1 MTRKE
6 YEAQYNHEQFLKAL
20 KRNAVRCYQCN
31 VVRGW
36 PVELVDCREPK
47 NLTLG
52 AWSFPGVWCGRMV
65 VRVAVR
71 VDTTLWCGTHGSV
84 PAPSR
89 GKKRPKCVP
98 CRTSSQAA
106 LTLMLILSVLCLHNE
121 QQLEFNFKAA
131 CMNVISNIE
140 IACEMC
146 KTCKHTYICEVL
158 MSTRVQIVTL
168 FCTTVIN

>member
-6 YEAQYNHEQFLKAL
+6 CEAQYNHEQFLKAL

-36 PVELVDCREPK
+36 PVEPVDCRVPK

-52 AWSFPGVWCGRMV
+52 AWSFPGVWCGRIV
-65 VRVAVR
+65 VRVAAR
-71 VDTTLWCGTHGSV
+71 VDTTLWCGTYGSV

-89 GKKRPKCVP
+89 GKKRPKCAP

-106 LTLMLILSVLCLHNE
+106 LTLMLILSVLCVHNE
-121 QQLEFNFKAA
+121 QQLKLPIKVAY
-131 CMNVISNIE
+131 MRMLSSI
-140 IACEMC
+140 
-146 KTCKHTYICEVL
+146 
-158 MSTRVQIVTL
+158 
-168 FCTTVIN
+168 